1 MLIDFHTH
9 IFPEKIA
16 QRSIDALVAG
26 IKREQGE
33 DYGGGAPL
41 TCRPATLEGLLA
53 SMERSGVDRSICLPI
68 ATKPSQ
74 TESINRFAE
83 TVRSEKVLS
92 FGTLHPADPEWERVL
107 ESLAA
112 RGFRGI
118 KLHLQFQQYDI
129 DSPEVIRIL
138 KKCESLG
145 LLVIFHAGADIG
157 LPPPVY
163 TTPEKISHV
172 LTEMEGSHL
181 IAAHFGGWAEWDDVE
196 QYLVGTP
203 IHFDTAFI
211 RQFIDPA
218 QCLRM
223 IRTHGADKVVFGS
236 DSPWEDPA
244 DTLAF
249 LQSLGLTEQEL
260 ALITHQNAQRLLG
273 ETVSA

>member
-1 MLIDFHTH
+1 
-9 IFPEKIA
+9 
-16 QRSIDALVAG
+16 
-26 IKREQGE
+26 
-33 DYGGGAPL
+33 
-41 TCRPATLEGLLA
+41 
-53 SMERSGVDRSICLPI
+53 
-68 ATKPSQ
+68 
-74 TESINRFAE
+74 
-83 TVRSEKVLS
+83 
-92 FGTLHPADPEWERVL
+92 
-107 ESLAA
+107 
-112 RGFRGI
+112 
-118 KLHLQFQQYDI
+118 
-129 DSPEVIRIL
+129 
-138 KKCESLG
+138 
-145 LLVIFHAGADIG
+145 
-157 LPPPVY
+157 
-163 TTPEKISHV
+163 
-172 LTEMEGSHL
+172 MEGSHL

-223 IRTHGADKVVFGS
+223 IRAHGADKVVFGS